1 MMLNKMDIDPRKGKV
16 KLIVYL
22 LAFVLIYNI
31 IIFVSLYINWS
42 YLIATLNISLIIYA
56 IGSLALILIPFA
68 IIGLLL
74 FKKWGLILSYIISII
89 YIVSPIINIALLF
102 SASLITTI
110 IWVIV
115 FYYLYKYRNVFT

>member
-102 SASLITTI
+102 
-110 IWVIV
+110 
-115 FYYLYKYRNVFT
+115 RPMRR

>member
-1 MMLNKMDIDPRKGKV
+1 MLNKMDIDPRKGKV